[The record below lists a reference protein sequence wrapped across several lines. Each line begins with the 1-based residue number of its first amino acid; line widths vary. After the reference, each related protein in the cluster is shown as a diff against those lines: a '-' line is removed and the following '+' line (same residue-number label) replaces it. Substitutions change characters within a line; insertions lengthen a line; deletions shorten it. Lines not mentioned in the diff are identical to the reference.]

1 MTRPDNQPTAV
12 ILDLDEARQRGEMEL
27 VFATR
32 WQAEWFVYQLPY
44 LMSVGDWTQVGGA
57 ILSPLVITH
66 DGNLH

>member
-12 ILDLDEARQRGEMEL
+12 ILDLDEDGQRGEMEL

-44 LMSVGDWTQVGGA
+44 LMTVGQWTQVRAA
-57 ILSPLVITH
+57 ILSPLVH
-66 DGNLH
+66 AGH